1 MSFSFLPYSFKQSIN
16 NRVKISVRTSASGEL
31 PAWGQLKSILTY
43 ALGVENIVSGL
54 YHNLEYDDFL
64 KRTGNLTCFK
74 VNKKINRKNKR
85 EETRSHEIKL

>member
-16 NRVKISVRTSASGEL
+16 NCVKISVRTSASGEL

-54 YHNLEYDDFL
+54 NHNLEYDDFL
-64 KRTGNLTCFK
+64 KRTGNLTCFN
-74 VNKKINRKNKR
+74 VNNKINRKNKR
-85 EETRSHEIKL
+85 EETRLHEIKL

>member
-1 MSFSFLPYSFKQSIN
+1 MN
-16 NRVKISVRTSASGEL
+16 ISVRTSASGEL

-54 YHNLEYDDFL
+54 YHKEDKDDFL

-74 VNKKINRKNKR
+74 GPSNQKLLAKNIQV
-85 EETRSHEIKL
+85 ESDI